1 MLLYLCVHCQFIYV
15 ALRLPAMNKWTLAV
29 VLSLA
34 AASPAYALRCGSH
47 LITDGDTRS
56 KVIALCGE
64 PTEIQSSSSILR
76 TAVTWI
82 NGRPYSIGDG
92 YVEIPVDIWVYNLGP
107 AKLMQRIRFEDGRV
121 VAIESLGYG
130 YYETNPKP
138 APPRE

>member
-1 MLLYLCVHCQFIYV
+1 
-15 ALRLPAMNKWTLAV
+15 MNKWIPAV

-47 LITDGDTRS
+47 VISEGDTRS
-56 KVIALCGE
+56 EVIAYCGD

-76 TAVTWI
+76 RPVTWI
-82 NGRPYSIGDG
+82 NGRPYSVGEGLI
-92 YVEIPVDIWVYNLGP
+92 EIPVDVWLYNLGP
-107 AKLMQRIRFEDGRV
+107 NKLMQRIRFEAGRV

-130 YYETNPKP
+130 YYEQNPKP

>member
-1 MLLYLCVHCQFIYV
+1 
-15 ALRLPAMNKWTLAV
+15 MNKWIPAV

-47 LITDGDTRS
+47 VISEGDTRS
-56 KVIALCGE
+56 EVIAYCGD

-76 TAVTWI
+76 RPVTWI
-82 NGRPYSIGDG
+82 NGRPYSVGEGLI
-92 YVEIPVDIWVYNLGP
+92 EIPVDVWLYNLGP
-107 AKLMQRIRFEDGRV
+107 NKLMQRIRFEEGRV

-130 YYETNPKP
+130 YYEQNPKP